1 MQWDL
6 LERNVAAGGTV
17 LPLKHHI
24 SCSGA
29 PNMGHHPH
37 WDTGAAAGQALTLL
51 CKGRGEL
58 PCGEKRLSQGLGLRG
73 DVMDTDLGFSH
84 EKVLRSLQFGG
95 GIGVL
100 SH

>member
-1 MQWDL
+1 MQWDP

-17 LPLKHHI
+17 LLLKHHI
-24 SCSGA
+24 SRPGA
-29 PNMGHHPH
+29 PNVGDHPH
-37 WDTGAAAGQALTLL
+37 WETGAAAGQALTLL

-58 PCGEKRLSQGLGLRG
+58 RCGDKRLPQALGLRG
-73 DVMDTDLGFSH
+73 DVMDTDLGFSQ